1 MGYVILIIVKVW
13 NIVIFIYCFVCFF
26 PYICKQKII
35 INTNKND
42 YESFYFNTYLFPA
55 FGAFDN

>member
-1 MGYVILIIVKVW
+1 MLFSKLYYLLLHHQ
-13 NIVIFIYCFVCFF
+13 
-26 PYICKQKII
+26 KQKII

-55 FGAFDN
+55 FGTFDN